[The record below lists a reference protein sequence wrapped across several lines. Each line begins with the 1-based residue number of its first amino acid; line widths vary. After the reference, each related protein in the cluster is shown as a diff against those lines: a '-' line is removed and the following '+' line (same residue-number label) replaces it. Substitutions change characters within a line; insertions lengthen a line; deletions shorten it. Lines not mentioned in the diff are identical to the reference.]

1 MRHPFRAL
9 RTERAAALPVTLL
22 ITIIVLTVVYAIVSL
37 ASQDA
42 VLSTRDAHVSAA
54 FYAAESGI
62 GTAETW
68 LEAQDAFPS
77 LVTHPFGEDPTS
89 IGCGEYTVSIVYDS
103 LHSSPTRPAYAVRS
117 VGVCGS
123 HTRAIEVVF
132 VPQSFAD
139 FLYFTTIEHEPGG
152 GNPCWFI
159 SSDVV
164 DGPLHTNDQIAIF
177 GNPAFGGDVTSGW
190 GGADD
195 NNQNHDPSFLY
206 YNGDALNHIESAEP
220 ANAPHDNPTFTD
232 GYELGGSM
240 IEIPDVLKTLQ
251 DLAESGGVYLVT
263 IAGNYDIVMSRTDPE
278 TGLPMYGYVSY
289 SKNGSDWTDINL
301 TNINGMIYVNGSANV
316 SGVLDGCLTIATS
329 SNLYIV
335 DDVTYRDSDENGP
348 LPDGSDILGLVS
360 GSDVI
365 IENNAPN
372 QDDLEVHA
380 ALMALNQSF
389 RVDGYNVGDP
399 RGTLT
404 VHGGIIQEFRGPVG
418 TGYLNGE
425 DVVVVTG
432 YSKDYHYDER
442 LYYMPPP
449 GFFQTGSYKR
459 LTWKEVQA

>member
-89 IGCGEYTVSIVYDS
+89 IGCGEYTVSIVHDS

-190 GGADD
+190 G
-195 NNQNHDPSFLY
+195 
-206 YNGDALNHIESAEP
+206 
-220 ANAPHDNPTFTD
+220 
-232 GYELGGSM
+232 
-240 IEIPDVLKTLQ
+240 
-251 DLAESGGVYLVT
+251 
-263 IAGNYDIVMSRTDPE
+263 
-278 TGLPMYGYVSY
+278 
-289 SKNGSDWTDINL
+289 
-301 TNINGMIYVNGSANV
+301 
-316 SGVLDGCLTIATS
+316 
-329 SNLYIV
+329 
-335 DDVTYRDSDENGP
+335 
-348 LPDGSDILGLVS
+348 
-360 GSDVI
+360 
-365 IENNAPN
+365 
-372 QDDLEVHA
+372 
-380 ALMALNQSF
+380 
-389 RVDGYNVGDP
+389 
-399 RGTLT
+399 
-404 VHGGIIQEFRGPVG
+404 
-418 TGYLNGE
+418 
-425 DVVVVTG
+425 
-432 YSKDYHYDER
+432 
-442 LYYMPPP
+442 
-449 GFFQTGSYKR
+449 
-459 LTWKEVQA
+459 